1 MKFALKINLSVQTY
15 LVTGGGGVEGLT
27 ATTEILEK
35 DSSSWRIVETAEL
48 GIPLFGMR
56 GVKLDSKI
64 YMIGQ

>member
-1 MKFALKINLSVQTY
+1 M
-15 LVTGGGGVEGLT
+15 TGGGGVEGLT